1 MISEST
7 NKKIKYSDG
16 RIRIPRAIR
25 RGLRFSDA
33 GFTLIEIL
41 TVIFILGIL
50 CLIGVPA
57 FKTYQPSLQLSGTV
71 RELVTDLRYA
81 EGLAVTEQIDHGVRF
96 FFEEGQYQIIRYGA
110 SEEIIKSK
118 NLPQGVSFQEITGF
132 TNNQAVFNPYGAARE
147 AGIIT
152 FINTKNSTTT
162 IDIRPSGFIKII
174 K

>member
-1 MISEST
+1 MRS
-7 NKKIKYSDG
+7 
-16 RIRIPRAIR
+16 
-25 RGLRFSDA
+25 
-33 GFTLIEIL
+33 FTLIEL
-41 TVIFILGIL
+41 LVVIGIIGIL
-50 CLIGVPA
+50 ALIGIPTFRA
-57 FKTYQPSLQLSGTV
+57 YQPNLELSGTV

-96 FFEEGQYQIIRYGA
+96 FFEAGQYQIIRYGA

-132 TNNQAVFNPYGAARE
+132 TDNQAVFNPYGAARE